1 MLNQIKTV
9 LLLGLL
15 TALLLVIG
23 TYFGG
28 MPGLTI
34 AFVIVLIMNFGTYW
48 FSDKIVLAMYKAK
61 QVTKKQAPKLHKIV
75 EDLCKKAN
83 LPKPKIYIVPTH
95 NPNAFA
101 TGRNKDHAAVAV
113 TVGILKLLSKEELKG
128 VLAHELAHI
137 KNKDILIS
145 TIAATIAGVISY
157 LAIMAR
163 FAVIFGGGRNRD
175 GGNIFELLAL
185 AILAPIIALIIRLAI
200 SRSREYMAD
209 ATGARIIKTGKPLAS
224 ALLKLQ
230 QASKMAPMRMG
241 SEATSHMFIVNPF
254 RARTLLS
261 LFMTHPRVEKRV
273 QKLNKLTF

>member
-128 VLAHELAHI
+128 VLAHELAHAI
-137 KNKDILIS
+137 QYKEKRLY
-145 TIAATIAGVISY
+145 TMSY
-157 LAIMAR
+157 FDREYEAEQ
-163 FAVIFGGGRNRD
+163 FAYQLTDYANRPLS
-175 GGNIFELLAL
+175 NQ
-185 AILAPIIALIIRLAI
+185 AI
-200 SRSREYMAD
+200 SHCERMDKKFGFTKHLY
-209 ATGARIIKTGKPLAS
+209 KTLA
-224 ALLKLQ
+224 K
-230 QASKMAPMRMG
+230 
-241 SEATSHMFIVNPF
+241 
-254 RARTLLS
+254 
-261 LFMTHPRVEKRV
+261 
-273 QKLNKLTF
+273 